1 MISSI
6 DMSMRIRVLLRIM
19 SEEKTGVLRLH
30 KKHLP
35 KVNKE
40 PTREDARRLVGAQS
54 VRNAIMASVITIIV
68 FSTLWAMFSTLI
80 GSIYPW
86 MTLIQGILIGLA
98 VRRAG
103 FGLDWRFPVLAAL
116 FAALGALLGNIVVAA
131 AFTAPEL
138 GTTTLNVLR
147 NLTALTWPV
156 FFDEVMTP
164 ADLVLALFAAG
175 IAAFYANRRLTREQ
189 NLALRVWE
197 ESDVEQN

>member
-1 MISSI
+1 ME
-6 DMSMRIRVLLRIM
+6 MAKRIRVLFLAM
-19 SEEKTGVLRLH
+19 SDDKTGVLRLR

-35 KVNKE
+35 KARRE
-40 PTREDARRLVGAQS
+40 PTAEDARRLLAAQS
-54 VRNAIMASVITIIV
+54 VRNAVMASLIAIIL
-68 FSTLWAMFSTLI
+68 FSIVWAMLSTLI

-86 MTLIQGILIGLA
+86 MTLLLGILVGLA

-103 FGLDWRFPVLAAL
+103 FGLDWRFPLIAAL
-116 FAALGALLGNIVVAA
+116 FAAAGALVGNVVVAA

-138 GTTTLNVLR
+138 GTNTLTVLR

-164 ADLVLALFAAG
+164 ADVVFALFAAG

-189 NLALRVWE
+189 NLALRTWGGE
-197 ESDVEQN
+197 DVEQD

>member
-1 MISSI
+1 
-6 DMSMRIRVLLRIM
+6 MSDDKM
-19 SEEKTGVLRLH
+19 GVLRLR

-35 KVNKE
+35 KARRE
-40 PTREDARRLVGAQS
+40 PTAEDARRLLAAQS
-54 VRNAIMASVITIIV
+54 VRNAVVASLITVILFSILWSML
-68 FSTLWAMFSTLI
+68 STLV

-86 MTLIQGILIGLA
+86 MTLIQGMLIGLA

-103 FGLDWRFPVLAAL
+103 LGLDWRFPTIAAL
-116 FAALGALLGNIVVAA
+116 FAAAGALVGNIVVAA

-164 ADLVLALFAAG
+164 ADLVFALFAAAL
-175 IAAFYANRRLTREQ
+175 AAFYANRRLNRDQ
-189 NLALRVWE
+189 NLALRIWE
-197 ESDVEQN
+197 DANVEQD